1 MQIGTRLAELRK
13 KYKYTQKQLA
23 EALNLSQQ
31 VVSNIERNATAPDLE
46 FLKGVADLYNI
57 SLDELIGRKL
67 NLPAKKSYERKIVEV
82 LETMDEHEKELSL
95 RLVSEVAQHRGG
107 NND

>member
-13 KYKYTQKQLA
+13 KNKYTQKQLA

-31 VVSNIERNATAPDLE
+31 VISNIERDATAPDLE
-46 FLKGVADLYNI
+46 FLYGAAELYNI

-67 NLPAKKSYERKIVEV
+67 NLPAKENYERKIVEV
-82 LETMDEHEKELSL
+82 LEMMNEHEKELSL
-95 RLVSEVAQHRGG
+95 RLVSEVAQYRGR
-107 NND
+107 NDD

>member
-1 MQIGTRLAELRK
+1 MQIGIRLAELRRK
-13 KYKYTQKQLA
+13 NKYTQKQLA

-31 VVSNIERNATAPDLE
+31 VISNIERNATAPDLE
-46 FLKGVADLYNI
+46 FLYGVAELYNV

-67 NLPAKKSYERKIVEV
+67 NLPVEESYERKIVEV
-82 LETMDEHEKELSL
+82 LGMMDEHKKELSL
-95 RLVSEVAQHRGG
+95 RLISEVAQHRGG

>member
-1 MQIGTRLAELRK
+1 MHIGIRLAELRK
-13 KYKYTQKQLA
+13 KYNYTQKQLA

-46 FLKGVADLYNI
+46 FLKGAADLYNV
-57 SLDELIGRKL
+57 SLDELIGRKF
-67 NLPAKKSYERKIVEV
+67 NFPEEKSYEKKIVEV